1 VAIQRAQAD
10 AVYQPVI
17 DLQAEVDE
25 QRGELYQEANALTDR
40 MWRAG
45 SVQGGRLP
53 EYTHPPRYTPRI
65 QEVRIEEVPQVPL
78 SDVEEE
84 ELFRNI
90 L

>member
-1 VAIQRAQAD
+1 MSKLLKNSQQTHNVPARYDPLCPQC
-10 AVYQPVI
+10 
-17 DLQAEVDE
+17 
-25 QRGELYQEANALTDR
+25 DR

-53 EYTHPPRYTPRI
+53 EYTHPPRYTPRV
-65 QEVRIEEVPQVPL
+65 EARIEEVPPVPL

-84 ELFRNI
+84 LFHNI

>member
-25 QRGELYQEANALTDR
+25 QRGELYQEANALADR

-45 SVQGGRLP
+45 SVQGGCLP
-53 EYTHPPRYTPRI
+53 EYTRPPRYTPRV
-65 QEVRIEEVPQVPL
+65 EARIEEVP
-78 SDVEEE
+78 
-84 ELFRNI
+84 
-90 L
+90 

>member
-10 AVYQPVI
+10 EVYQPVI

-25 QRGELYQEANALTDR
+25 QRGELYQEANALADR

-53 EYTHPPRYTPRI
+53 EYTRPPRYTPRV
-65 QEVRIEEVPQVPL
+65 EARIEEVPQVPL

>member
-1 VAIQRAQAD
+1 MAIQRAQAD

-25 QRGELYQEANALTDR
+25 QRGELYQKANALADR

-45 SVQGGRLP
+45 SVQGGCLP
-53 EYTHPPRYTPRI
+53 EYTRPSRYTPRVE
-65 QEVRIEEVPQVPL
+65 EVRIEEVPL

-84 ELFRNI
+84 ELFHNI

>member
-1 VAIQRAQAD
+1 MAIQRAQAD

-25 QRGELYQEANALTDR
+25 QRGELYQEANALADR

-53 EYTHPPRYTPRI
+53 EYTRPPRYTPRV
-65 QEVRIEEVPQVPL
+65 EAHIEEVPQVPL

-84 ELFRNI
+84 LFHNI